1 MRAWIAAAVLLGLCP
16 AMSAR
21 AGVHV
26 GAGRADDIDSEGA
39 LVASLSWT
47 GRQRHPWEV
56 MAGYIGQRR
65 DTHVPDAGFLV
76 VGRRLAWRQ
85 WFAGGGVAWVTED
98 NDVLSGHAQF
108 MTSVG
113 CNFGRATLS
122 LRHLSNGGTSGRNRG
137 ETFAL
142 LEFGF

>member
-26 GAGRADDIDSEGA
+26 GAGWADDIDSEGA
-39 LVASLSWT
+39 PVASLSWT

-56 MAGYIGQRR
+56 MAGYIGQRDR
-65 DTHVPDAGFLV
+65 VPDAGFLAV
-76 VGRRLAWRQ
+76 SKRLAWRQ
-85 WFAGGGVAWVTED
+85 WFVGGGVTWVTED
-98 NDVLSGHAQF
+98 NDVLSGHVQF

-113 CNFGRATLS
+113 RNFGRATLS
-122 LRHLSNGGTSGRNRG
+122 LRHVSNGSTNGRNRG